1 MFIEKELTIFEERLS
16 ERCHQIIIYSA
27 LITNLI
33 AHIIKIGFLKNFQ
46 LLVINFKEITNAA
59 VEASSVSHKI
69 TILMMY
75 NLIIIATKHLYFHY
89 QIMVALSHGA
99 TGHVI
104 LTIIIIII
112 LIYRFTRF
120 SIILII
126 ILSILNLIK
135 W

>member
-1 MFIEKELTIFEERLS
+1 MFIEKELTIFEEGLS
-16 ERCHQIIIYSA
+16 ERCHQIIINSA

-75 NLIIIATKHLYFHY
+75 NLVIIATKHLYFHY
-89 QIMVALSHGA
+89 QIMVALPHGA

-104 LTIIIIII
+104 LAIIIII
-112 LIYRFTRF
+112 LIYWFTRF

-126 ILSILNLIK
+126 ILPILNLIK